1 MQAFVI
7 NRHGGPDVFE
17 ETSLPDPQ
25 PGAGEVRIR
34 VVASSVNPLEIKMRS
49 GLVRAGPEFPAI
61 LNGDVA
67 GFVDRVGDGVQ
78 DLAEGDAVIGW
89 AGGVR
94 GHPGALADFMVADAR
109 LVTRAPKRLPLE
121 QSAVLPLVFLTAWS
135 ALVDRGAIQP
145 GEHVLIHGGTGGV
158 GHVAVQVAKARGA
171 RVATTVSSLEKA
183 DIARGLGADDIILY
197 PQERVAG
204 YVERLTGGA
213 GFPLVFDTVGGS
225 CLDASFEAAAI
236 SGRVCS
242 INTRSSHDLS
252 PLHAKNLSLH
262 VIFRLLPLLYGLEL
276 EHQSW
281 ILRNLAEMVDDGMLW
296 PLLAER
302 RFRFAEIADAHRYL
316 ESGQAVGKIL
326 LTRNGTDGP

>member
-7 NRHGGPDVFE
+7 NRHGGPEVFDA
-17 ETSLPDPQ
+17 TSVPDPQ
-25 PGAGEVRIR
+25 AGPGEVRIR
-34 VVASSVNPLEIKMRS
+34 VQASSVNPLEIKMRS
-49 GLVRAGPEFPAI
+49 GLVQAGPDFPAI
-61 LNGDVA
+61 LNGDV
-67 GFVDRVGDGVQ
+67 GGIVDQIGDGVKG
-78 DLAEGDAVIGW
+78 LAEGDAVIGW

-109 LVTRAPKRLPLE
+109 LVTQAPNRLPLE

-135 ALVDRGAIQP
+135 AVMDRGALQP

-158 GHVAVQVAKARGA
+158 GHVAVQLAKARGA

-197 PQERVAG
+197 PLEPVAG

-213 GFPLVFDTVGGS
+213 GFPLIFDTVGGS

-252 PLHAKNLSLH
+252 PLHARNLSLH

-276 EHQSW
+276 EQHSR
-281 ILRNLAEMVDDGMLW
+281 ILRNLTKMVDDGTLR

-302 RFRFAEIADAHRYL
+302 HFRFAEIADAHRYF

-326 LTRNGTDGP
+326 LTHNGTDGP